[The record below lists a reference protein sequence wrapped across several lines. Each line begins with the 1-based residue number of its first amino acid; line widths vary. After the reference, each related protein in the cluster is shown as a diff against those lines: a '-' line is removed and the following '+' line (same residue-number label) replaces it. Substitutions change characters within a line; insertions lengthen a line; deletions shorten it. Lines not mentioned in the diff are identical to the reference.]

1 MKDKKEPLP
10 KKFVHEIVTRNS
22 KDKSANHVGRK
33 RKTSDLA
40 SEGSSLTRKDESAQ
54 DVDHP

>member
-1 MKDKKEPLP
+1 VKDKKEPLP

-40 SEGSSLTRKDESAQ
+40 SEGSSL
-54 DVDHP
+54 